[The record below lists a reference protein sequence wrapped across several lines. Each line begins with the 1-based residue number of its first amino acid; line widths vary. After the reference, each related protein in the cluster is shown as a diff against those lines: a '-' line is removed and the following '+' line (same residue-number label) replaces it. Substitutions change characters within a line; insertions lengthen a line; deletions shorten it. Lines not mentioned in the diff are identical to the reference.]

1 VCPNSTG
8 TLLDPSPDRSTVSG
22 AVVFGASWLTSRVA
36 AFAWALDGANV
47 TVTSVDSPGSSV
59 TDPEKSAEKSAA
71 SAPDTETSST
81 VIDAAS
87 ALSPSLASVTVPV
100 VEPSTW
106 LLLLSV
112 ALAVVTAADARR
124 RLDRGAGR
132 DGTPP
137 EVERERP

>member
-1 VCPNSTG
+1 VCPNSIG
-8 TLLDPSPDRSTVSG
+8 TLLDPSPDRSTASG
-22 AVVFGASWLTSRVA
+22 AVVFGTSWLTSRVA

-59 TDPEKSAEKSAA
+59 TDPEKSAA

-81 VIDAAS
+81 AIDAAS

-100 VEPSTW
+100 VEPATW

>member
-1 VCPNSTG
+1 
-8 TLLDPSPDRSTVSG
+8 
-22 AVVFGASWLTSRVA
+22 VA

-59 TDPEKSAEKSAA
+59 TDPEKSVEKSAA
-71 SAPDTETSST
+71 SAPDTETPST

-87 ALSPSLASVTVPV
+87 ALSPSLASVTVPA
-100 VEPSTW
+100 VEPATW